1 MGGGREAKV
10 GKEQNKRH
18 GCACGIAHDHLAVL
32 SVVRKKQNG
41 HPGQE
46 SARYSTKTT
55 AYGKGGGYADQTPE
69 EDSIDSIARV
79 LPEDLIDGGQ
89 RQKGEAG
96 WVARRVCG
104 AVYGDS
110 VSPFIHEFSEDE
122 LAYIHESFCDSAM
135 PLIEMI
141 SHFNEKAERE
151 AREHS
156 LAV

>member
-10 GKEQNKRH
+10 DKEQNKRH
-18 GCACGIAHDHLAVL
+18 GCVCGIAHDHLAVL
-32 SVVRKKQNG
+32 LVVRKKQNG
-41 HPGQE
+41 RPGQE

-69 EDSIDSIARV
+69 EDSIDSNARV

-104 AVYGDS
+104 AVDGDG
-110 VSPFIHEFSEDE
+110 VSPLMHDAPRGGRILNRIGCDREIRGREGWFEQGDKRNDE
-122 LAYIHESFCDSAM
+122 
-135 PLIEMI
+135 
-141 SHFNEKAERE
+141 
-151 AREHS
+151 
-156 LAV
+156 